1 MPNVKFCRLLYF
13 LLKPIWTSTTFYQIP
28 LHRSE
33 VHGMKTQPFNEA
45 TISGISNIL
54 DASLELG
61 VKKYEAM
68 DRGWLVAGDL
78 FTLIK
83 IDALQNVRVR
93 DFRYVFFLN
102 HNRHSLTYSAVDTID
117 MIRKASVA
125 RLMPVSTVL
134 CVKANHLI
142 HYLYFSSRA
151 NEVISIYII

>member
-1 MPNVKFCRLLYF
+1 
-13 LLKPIWTSTTFYQIP
+13 
-28 LHRSE
+28 
-33 VHGMKTQPFNEA
+33 MKTQPFNEA

-93 DFRYVFFLN
+93 DFRYVFF
-102 HNRHSLTYSAVDTID
+102 
-117 MIRKASVA
+117 
-125 RLMPVSTVL
+125 
-134 CVKANHLI
+134 
-142 HYLYFSSRA
+142 
-151 NEVISIYII
+151 